1 MSDMRLAKGS
11 HFSHH
16 LSHPYQEEEV
26 ALVLVILAPHP
37 LLSPYILRLE
47 SLVLNAGPQLTE
59 GGLTVLVDFQEV
71 GVCSSL

>member
-37 LLSPYILRLE
+37 LLSPYILQLE